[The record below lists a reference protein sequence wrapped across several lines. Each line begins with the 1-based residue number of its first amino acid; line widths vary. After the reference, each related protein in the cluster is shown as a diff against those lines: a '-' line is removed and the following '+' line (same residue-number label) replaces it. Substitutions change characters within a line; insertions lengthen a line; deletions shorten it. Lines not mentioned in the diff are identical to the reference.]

1 MAVTYRNEQFEDYN
15 TPKLTPKHPTKK
27 AAVLARVTKNGK
39 TTIKLIR
46 FGQQGY
52 GHNYSDKSREN
63 FKKRFAKLIAKK
75 DKLSATYWA
84 DKFLWSESGIKR
96 RPE

>member
-1 MAVTYRNEQFEDYN
+1 MAIEYRGIKFKNYN
-15 TPKLTPKHPTKK
+15 TPKLTPKHKTKK
-27 AAVLARVTKNGK
+27 AVVLARVNRNGK
-39 TTIKLIR
+39 KVVKLIR

-52 GHNYSDKSREN
+52 GHNYSESARAN

-84 DKFLWSESGIKR
+84 NKFLWSKSGIKR